1 MVMYLE
7 PTMLAD
13 VIASSLLIPNTFR
26 GVLSAKLFDQRLS
39 FARDLVG
46 ELNAKNNK
54 LPSEKNLRLFF
65 PQN

>member
-1 MVMYLE
+1 MFSDIV
-7 PTMLAD
+7 A
-13 VIASSLLIPNTFR
+13 ASLLIPNTFR

-54 LPSEKNLRLFF
+54 LTSEKILDYFF
-65 PQN
+65 HKIKIFHL